1 MKKRRVVLHGEAM
14 ITESKLPSGAESLE
28 VKGDH
33 LIIADSETT
42 GNHHI
47 VENAE
52 GCEFFVSDGIRY
64 MKNSG
69 PTNVKC
75 VHDNRHDTLEI
86 PPGTWEFGAQ
96 REYDYFEQSH
106 QTVRD

>member
-1 MKKRRVVLHGEAM
+1 MIKKRTILHGEAM
-14 ITESKLPSGAESLE
+14 ITECELPSGAKPLE
-28 VKGDH
+28 IKGSQ
-33 LIIADSETT
+33 LVIAPSETT
-42 GNHHI
+42 GNHHV

-52 GCEFFVSDGIRY
+52 GCEFFVSDGVRY

-75 VHDNRHDTLEI
+75 VHPDRHDDIEI
-86 PPGTWEFGAQ
+86 PAGTWEFGAQ

-106 QTVRD
+106 QQVRD